1 MIQHDPTGLQ
11 PQIPSAK
18 RQGREADEL
27 LRGRQRRPW
36 PRLGSVASAHGHD
49 DVAKPWEMSG
59 KTWEKQLGNGKYLDF
74 VGIHWV
80 LL

>member
-27 LRGRQRRPW
+27 LRGPQRRPW
-36 PRLGSVASAHGHD
+36 PRAGSVASAHGHE
-49 DVAKPWEMSG
+49 DVAKPWEMLG
-59 KTWEKQLGNGKYLDF
+59 KTGEKTWEWNIYGFCRNPLGF
-74 VGIHWV
+74 I
-80 LL
+80 

>member
-27 LRGRQRRPW
+27 LRGPQRRPW
-36 PRLGSVASAHGHD
+36 PRAGSVASAHGHE
-49 DVAKPWEMSG
+49 DVAKPWEMLG
-59 KTWEKQLGNGKYLDF
+59 KTWEKTWEMEHIF
-74 VGIHWV
+74 AGIRWV
-80 LL
+80 LYR